1 MIYLDHNATTPVD
14 PRVLDAMLPLLTE
27 QFANPASKHGPGQ
40 EVTRIVER
48 ARREVA
54 TLAGARARDVVFTS
68 GATEAANLAI
78 GGALAALTAAGSGRR
93 RVLVG
98 ATEHPAVLG
107 AADAAAAASAGP
119 GAGSGTLAERIAV
132 HPDGTIDVD
141 DLRRRLG
148 PDVALVAVMAAN
160 NETGA
165 VNDLRPLVE
174 PVHAAGALLFS
185 DITQALG
192 RIPVSLDRTGVD
204 VAVASAHKLY
214 GPKGVGALIASKD
227 AWARIAPQTHGG
239 GQERGRRPGTLNT
252 AGIAGF
258 GAAARLAAASMTD
271 DGNRQRALVALL
283 TELLVKRLGR
293 GAVELNGPVR
303 ARLPNTVNLRFVGAG
318 ADEVQACL
326 PHVAVSAGSACSG
339 GGDTPSHVLLAM
351 GRTATEARESLR
363 FSLGRATTPE
373 EIRTVADQ
381 VARAV
386 QRVRSLTQSTPI
398 QDEVRDDNRAR
409 TARPAGTPA

>member
-14 PRVLDAMLPLLTE
+14 PRVVEVMLPLFTD
-27 QFANPASKHGPGQ
+27 QFANPASKHGPGR

-54 TLAGARARDVVFTS
+54 TLAGARDRDVVFTS

-78 GGALAALTAAGSGRR
+78 GGALAAAGAGRR

-107 AADAAAAASAGP
+107 AADAAAAAAEP
-119 GAGSGTLAERIAV
+119 GTRAERIAV
-132 HPDGTIDVD
+132 HPDGTLDAD
-141 DLRRRLG
+141 DLLRRLG

-165 VNDLRPLVE
+165 VNDLRPLAE

-185 DITQALG
+185 DVTQALG
-192 RIPVSLDRTGVD
+192 RIPVSLERTGVD

-227 AWARIAPQTHGG
+227 AWGRIAPRVHGG
-239 GQERGRRPGTLNT
+239 SQERGRRAGTLNT

-283 TELLVKRLGR
+283 TELLVRQLGR

-351 GRTATEARESLR
+351 GRSATEARESLR
-363 FSLGRATTPE
+363 FSLGRSTTPE
-373 EIRTVADQ
+373 EIRTAADQ

>member
-14 PRVLDAMLPLLTE
+14 PRVVEVMLPLFTD
-27 QFANPASKHGPGQ
+27 QFANPASRHGPGQ

-78 GGALAALTAAGSGRR
+78 GGALAAAGPDRH

-107 AADAAAAASAGP
+107 AADAAAAAAAGP
-119 GAGSGTLAERIAV
+119 GTRAERIAV
-132 HPDGTIDVD
+132 HSDGTIDVD
-141 DLRRRLG
+141 DLRRLLG

-174 PVHAAGALLFS
+174 PVHSAGALLFS
-185 DITQALG
+185 DVTQALG
-192 RIPVSLDRTGVD
+192 RIPVSLERTGVD

-214 GPKGVGALIASKD
+214 GPKGVGALVASGD
-227 AWARIAPQTHGG
+227 AWARIAPRAHGG
-239 GQERGRRPGTLNT
+239 GQERGRRAGTLNT

-258 GAAARLAAASMTD
+258 GAAARIAAASMTD
-271 DGNRQRALVALL
+271 DGRRQRTLVAQL
-283 TELLVKRLGR
+283 TELLVERLGR

-318 ADEVQACL
+318 ADDVQACL
-326 PHVAVSAGSACSG
+326 PQVAVSAGSACSG
-339 GGDTPSHVLLAM
+339 GGDVPSHVLLAM
-351 GRTATEARESLR
+351 GRTAAEARESLR

-373 EIRTVADQ
+373 EIRTAADQ

>member
-14 PRVLDAMLPLLTE
+14 PRVVEVMLPLFTE
-27 QFANPASKHGPGQ
+27 RFANPASKHAPGQ
-40 EVTRIVER
+40 EATRIVER

-54 TLAGARARDVVFTS
+54 SLAGARPREVVFTS

-78 GGALAALTAAGSGRR
+78 GGVLATAEPGRR
-93 RVLVG
+93 RILVG

-107 AADAAAAASAGP
+107 AADAAVSAGS
-119 GAGSGTLAERIAV
+119 AVSADSATAAERIAV

-165 VNDLRPLVE
+165 VNDPRPLVE
-174 PVHAAGALLFS
+174 AARSAGALLLC
-185 DITQALG
+185 DVTQALG
-192 RIPVSLDRTGVD
+192 RIPVEFERTGVD
-204 VAVASAHKLY
+204 LAVASAHKLY

-227 AWARIAPQTHGG
+227 AWPRLAPRVHGG
-239 GQERGRRPGTLNT
+239 GQERGLRAGTLNT

-258 GAAARLAAASMTD
+258 GAAARIAAESMAD
-271 DGNRQRALVALL
+271 DGTRQRALVALL
-283 TELLVKRLGR
+283 TELLAKRLGP

-318 ADEVQACL
+318 ADEVQACA
-326 PHVAVSAGSACSG
+326 PRVAISAGSACSG
-339 GGDTPSHVLLAM
+339 GGDEPSHVLLAM

-363 FSLGRATTPE
+363 FSLGRATTTE
-373 EIRTVADQ
+373 EIRAAADL

-386 QRVRSLTQSTPI
+386 LRVRSLSQSTPI
-398 QDEVRDDNRAR
+398 QDEVRDDNRALR
-409 TARPAGTPA
+409 TA

>member
-14 PRVLDAMLPLLTE
+14 PRVVEVMLPLFTE
-27 QFANPASKHGPGQ
+27 RFANPASKHAPGQ
-40 EVTRIVER
+40 EATRIVER

-54 TLAGARARDVVFTS
+54 SLAGARPREVVFTS

-78 GGALAALTAAGSGRR
+78 GGVLATAEPGRR
-93 RVLVG
+93 RILVG

-107 AADAAAAASAGP
+107 AADAAVSAGD
-119 GAGSGTLAERIAV
+119 ATAAERIAV

-174 PVHAAGALLFS
+174 PVHSAGALLLC
-185 DITQALG
+185 DVTQALG
-192 RIPVSLDRTGVD
+192 RIPVELEQTGVD
-204 VAVASAHKLY
+204 LAVASAHKLY

-227 AWARIAPQTHGG
+227 AWPRLAPRVHGG
-239 GQERGRRPGTLNT
+239 GQERGLRAGTLNT

-258 GAAARLAAASMTD
+258 GAAARIAAESMAD
-271 DGNRQRALVALL
+271 DGRRQGALTALLTALL
-283 TELLVKRLGR
+283 TETLTKRLGP
-293 GAVELNGPVR
+293 GAVELNGPDR

-318 ADEVQACL
+318 ADEVQACA
-326 PHVAVSAGSACSG
+326 PRVAISAGSACSG
-339 GGDTPSHVLLAM
+339 GGDEPSHVLLAM

-363 FSLGRATTPE
+363 FSLGRATTTE
-373 EIRTVADQ
+373 EIRTAADL

-386 QRVRSLTQSTPI
+386 LRVRSLSQSTPI
-398 QDEVRDDNRAR
+398 QDEVRDDNRALR
-409 TARPAGTPA
+409 TA